1 MTERTTLEIIA
12 PTVEEALA
20 QGLAQL
26 GLPADAVS
34 VEVLDSGNKG
44 LFGLGGRQV
53 RVRLT
58 VHGPGDEPTLPAAS
72 GGESARRDQA
82 SATRASAPKL
92 GSRPR
97 KGPRP
102 VEESKAAD
110 THVGNVRGAREARE
124 ARPAREPR
132 EPREVPKPSASAGL
146 ELGELPI
153 DGHDAVLDQAEA
165 TISRLLYFMGLQAQ
179 VSAHYGEAREDRRPI
194 MVDIR
199 GSDLG
204 ILIGRRGETLAA
216 FQYLSALMVGKETG
230 QFVRLVVDVEGHR
243 DRRERQLRQ
252 LAQHMAEQVLKTGRK
267 LTLEPMPA
275 SERRII
281 HLELREH
288 PAVTTQSTGEEPHR
302 KITILPKE

>member
-26 GLPADAVS
+26 GLPATAVS

-58 VHGPGDEPTLPAAS
+58 VNPPGGSSGDVPPEGSRDGQAQPAGAAPHAAPRGRAS
-72 GGESARRDQA
+72 KASERPAPAEKRSSSPQREANAGKTA
-82 SATRASAPKL
+82 SA
-92 GSRPR
+92 
-97 KGPRP
+97 
-102 VEESKAAD
+102 SK
-110 THVGNVRGAREARE
+110 
-124 ARPAREPR
+124 
-132 EPREVPKPSASAGL
+132 PKPDMPA
-146 ELGELPI
+146 ELTH
-153 DGHDAVLDQAEA
+153 DGHDPVLDKTEA
-165 TISRLLYFMGLQAQ
+165 TISKLLYLMGLQAQ
-179 VSAHYGEAREDRRPI
+179 VSAHYGEARDDRRPI

-204 ILIGRRGETLAA
+204 VLIGRRGETLDA
-216 FQYLSALMVGKETG
+216 FQYVASLMVGKETE
-230 QFVRLVVDVEGHR
+230 QFVHLVVDVEGHR

-252 LAQHMAEQVLKTGRK
+252 LAQRMAEQVIKTGRK

-281 HLELREH
+281 HMELRDH
-288 PAVTTQSTGEEPHR
+288 PAVTTQSMGEEPHR